1 MTSRSGFDAVI
12 AGIGQTEFSKSS
24 GRSQLQLAAEA
35 GRAAIAD
42 AGLTP
47 ADIDGLVTFTVDD
60 NDELAVMRVLGIPEV
75 HYWSRTP
82 HGGAGACATVQHAAS
97 AVASGAANAVL
108 VFRAF
113 NERSGRRFGQPRPAP
128 AGAPPL
134 DWFTTFGIDTPAK
147 MYTLW
152 YRRYMHAYGA
162 TNEDFGRYTVVARR
176 YAATNPNAWFYERP
190 ITLEDHQASRWI
202 VEPVLRLLDCCQ
214 ESDGGVALVVTRADR
229 VADLPDPV
237 RIVGA
242 ADAHVR
248 NGSVMYNYFHPDL
261 AVFPEAQACARQ
273 LWDRTGLG
281 PADIDAA
288 MLYENFSPVVFLL
301 LEAHGFCGPGEA
313 KDFIADGQ
321 IDIGRCASGEHARR
335 AARRGLHPRGEQHP
349 RGSSPGARDGGEP
362 GAIRRPRARERR
374 SERARARSRLTPT
387 RRASP
392 HANRRQ
398 TCR

>member
-1 MTSRSGFDAVI
+1 MTSRSAFDAVI

-128 AGAPPL
+128 LGPPPL

-229 VADLPDPV
+229 VADVPDPV

-261 AVFPEAQACARQ
+261 AVFPEAEACARQ

-301 LEAHGFCGPGEA
+301 LEAHGFCGRGEA

-321 IDIGRCASGEHARR
+321 IDIEGALPVNTHGGLLGEAYIHGVNSIHEAVRQVRGTAANQVRSVDHVLVSAGPSGLVLGRV
-335 AARRGLHPRGEQHP
+335 
-349 RGSSPGARDGGEP
+349 
-362 GAIRRPRARERR
+362 
-374 SERARARSRLTPT
+374 
-387 RRASP
+387 
-392 HANRRQ
+392 
-398 TCR
+398 